1 MLRVR
6 KLVLAVAAATALTS
20 GVAHALGLGNV
31 SVKSSLNQPLEA
43 EIELLEVG
51 GLTALEIKSQLASA
65 EEFSRAGVE
74 RQFFLTNLQFTPIIS
89 AGGKSVLRITSER
102 SVREPYLNFLVELL
116 WPNGRILREYTVLL
130 DPPMYTPQEI
140 VYVPAT
146 TTPLSTPKTT
156 AQPAAKPAPAR
167 RAAPASPRRI
177 TASGDNQY
185 RVEKNDTLWS
195 IASRVGGSS
204 TTQQTMLAIRDL
216 NPQAFVN
223 GDINRLKAG
232 QVLTLPD
239 DAQIQKRSK
248 SAAIAEIKAQSSTQ
262 TGSTPEAAAAVKQLD
277 ARQRTTADAAP
288 AKVEQ
293 QDTLRLVASDTGQA
307 AIGSERGRDSAD
319 ALFAQLTE
327 AKELLDSSKR
337 ENSDLHERVAELNS
351 QLDKL
356 QQLIELKNTQLA
368 SLQHL
373 DVLSEPP
380 VADEPEAVE
389 AVSAVEEPVEV
400 IEGTDV
406 AQEEQSVTDEQTAAP
421 QETALAA
428 ETSSEP
434 VAETTVEP
442 AAEEAQQP
450 EAAVEKPKPAAV
462 VPPLQEIPSP
472 EQSLLDELM
481 DNPLF
486 MPAVGGGSLLLLLL
500 LLMSASRRRK
510 KAKELGLAAIAESP
524 DKPETDGLAPSFTA
538 DADEDLPVAEPVSDF
553 ADFDTVEVA
562 QEPGLEISAESVNTI
577 AEADNYIA
585 YGRFNQ
591 AADVLMQAID
601 KKPQQ
606 ADLRFK
612 LLEVLAD
619 LEDRNGFNRQLNEMV
634 EMGIAPSELEAVKA
648 RYPHLVDS
656 GTSSINQVEDSEISL
671 DDLGL
676 DTPEFDVDAF
686 AELDSEPSTN
696 DFTDELFDELD
707 GGSSSET
714 AEQALFDLDELSLT
728 LSDTPEIQQPAAE
741 QPSASPEFELPDFDD
756 LDEEL
761 LALAE
766 SQTTAAQPEVE
777 TEVEVPSVIEN
788 LEGDLLDLEDPI
800 DEDFDFDTL
809 TEIED
814 AEFAEVVKEVQD
826 ETDTKLDFELPDDFD
841 LSINEEP
848 TPDLEDEL
856 DLEKMDLAAD
866 FTEISAEMD
875 ELAETLKDSMDTDD
889 LLDAELDLL
898 SAEFP
903 AQQAEEQAPTVDESE
918 QDISFDTLATMD
930 NQELPS
936 ESLEDFDFGDLED
949 PVDDFTAELDLQAE
963 TESDA
968 DLMDELAKLSE
979 ESDVEPTAHTD
990 SEQRPEAFAALEE
1003 ALEDDFSFL
1012 AGTDETTTKLDL
1024 ARAYVDMGDGEG
1036 AKDILEEVLN
1046 EGNETQQQ
1054 EARELMKK
1062 LS

>member
-51 GLTALEIKSQLASA
+51 GLTALEIKSQLASS

-89 AGGKSVLRITSER
+89 AGGKSVVRVTSER

-116 WPNGRILREYTVLL
+116 WPNGRVLREYTLLL

-140 VYVPAT
+140 VYQPAT
-146 TTPLSTPKTT
+146 TTVLSTAPKVV
-156 AQPAAKPAPAR
+156 AQPAVKQPTPAR
-167 RAAPASPRRI
+167 KAASVSRRPV

-185 RVEKNDTLWS
+185 RVERNDTLWS
-195 IASRVGGSS
+195 IASRVGGST

-248 SAAIAEIKAQSSTQ
+248 SAAIAEVKAQISTQ
-262 TGSTPEAAAAVKQLD
+262 TTSAPEAAASVKQLD
-277 ARQRTTADAAP
+277 ARHRTTADAAP

-307 AIGSERGRDSAD
+307 AIGSERGQDNSA
-319 ALFAQLTE
+319 ALLAQLAE
-327 AKELLDSSKR
+327 AKEMLDSSLR
-337 ENSDLHERVAELNS
+337 ENTDLQDRVAELNS

-373 DVLSEPP
+373 DALTEQQQ
-380 VADEPEAVE
+380 ATEEPEAV
-389 AVSAVEEPVEV
+389 AVVDVAEEQPVEV
-400 IEGTDV
+400 ELDAEPAIEQP
-406 AQEEQSVTDEQTAAP
+406 A
-421 QETALAA
+421 ETTLAA
-428 ETSSEP
+428 ES
-434 VAETTVEP
+434 TVEP
-442 AAEEAQQP
+442 VVEQVA
-450 EAAVEKPKPAAV
+450 EKPVVDTPKPQAV
-462 VPPLQEIPSP
+462 MSPPQEMPSP
-472 EQSLLDELM
+472 EQSLIDELM
-481 DNPLF
+481 ENPLF

-500 LLMSASRRRK
+500 LLMSASRRKK
-510 KAKELGLAAIAESP
+510 KAKELSLAAAPASA
-524 DKPETDGLAPSFTA
+524 DKSETDDLTSSFTA
-538 DADEDLPVAEPVSDF
+538 DADEELPVAEPLSDF
-553 ADFDTVEVA
+553 ADSDTA
-562 QEPGLEISAESVNTI
+562 KTTQRAGLEVSAESVNAI

-601 KKPQQ
+601 KKPQR

-619 LEDRNGFNRQLNEMV
+619 LEDRNGFTRQLNELV
-634 EMGIAPSELEAVKA
+634 EMGVAPSELEVVKS
-648 RYPHLVDS
+648 RYPHLVENEAS
-656 GTSSINQVEDSEISL
+656 TISHVEDSEISL
-671 DDLGL
+671 DDI
-676 DTPEFDVDAF
+676 
-686 AELDSEPSTN
+686 ELDSPAFNIDTFAEPK
-696 DFTDELFDELD
+696 FDEQSVDELSDDLFDELND
-707 GGSSSET
+707 DLVSEE
-714 AEQALFDLDELSLT
+714 AGQVEKALFDLDELSLT
-728 LSDTPEIQQPAAE
+728 LDDAPDIKEPAAE
-741 QPSASPEFELPDFDD
+741 QSLETPEFELPDFDE
-756 LDEEL
+756 LDAEL
-761 LALAE
+761 LASTE
-766 SQTTAAQPEVE
+766 PQDTE
-777 TEVEVPSVIEN
+777 TPNVAEN
-788 LEGDLLDLEDPI
+788 LVGDLVDT
-800 DEDFDFDTL
+800 DELVAADFDFDTL

-826 ETDTKLDFELPDDFD
+826 ETKLDFELPDDFD
-841 LSINEEP
+841 LSVIEESAS
-848 TPDLEDEL
+848 DLEDGLSLETT
-856 DLEKMDLAAD
+856 DLSSD
-866 FTEISAEMD
+866 FSEISAEMD
-875 ELAETLKDSMDTDD
+875 DLAETLKDNMKVDEQ
-889 LLDAELDLL
+889 LDAELDSLDIDFA
-898 SAEFP
+898 SAQPE
-903 AQQAEEQAPTVDESE
+903 ALADEKTE
-918 QDISFDTLATMD
+918 QDISLDTLD
-930 NQELPS
+930 DLDDLELPS
-936 ESLEDFDFGDLED
+936 ESLDDFDFGDLEETLSFEE
-949 PVDDFTAELDLQAE
+949 PADFTAELDLEAAPE
-963 TESDA
+963 LDSN
-968 DLMDELAKLSE
+968 LMDELAKLSE
-979 ESDVEPTAHTD
+979 FSEEPQGELD
-990 SEQRPEAFAALEE
+990 EQPATERAFAALEE

-1024 ARAYVDMGDGEG
+1024 ARAYVDMGDNEG
-1036 AKDILEEVLN
+1036 AKDILEEVLS
-1046 EGNETQQQ
+1046 EGNDEQQQ

>member
-51 GLTALEIKSQLASA
+51 GLTALEIKSQLASS

-74 RQFFLTNLQFTPIIS
+74 RQFFLTNLKFTPIIS
-89 AGGKSVLRITSER
+89 ASGRSVVRVTSER

-116 WPNGRILREYTVLL
+116 WPNGRVLREYTLLL

-140 VYVPAT
+140 VYQPAT
-146 TTPLSTPKTT
+146 TAPK
-156 AQPAAKPAPAR
+156 AVKQPAPAR
-167 RAAPASPRRI
+167 KATPASPRRV

-185 RVEKNDTLWS
+185 RVERNDTLWS
-195 IASRVGGSS
+195 IASRVGGST

-248 SAAIAEIKAQSSTQ
+248 SAAIAEVKAQISTQ
-262 TGSTPEAAAAVKQLD
+262 TASAPEAAASVKQLD
-277 ARQRTTADAAP
+277 ARHRTTADAAP

-307 AIGSERGRDSAD
+307 AIGSERGQDSSA
-319 ALFAQLTE
+319 ALLAQLTE
-327 AKELLDSSKR
+327 AKETLDSSLR
-337 ENSDLHERVAELNS
+337 ENTDLQDRVAELNS

-373 DVLSEPP
+373 DALTEQQQVTE
-380 VADEPEAVE
+380 EPEVVE
-389 AVSAVEEPVEV
+389 AA
-400 IEGTDV
+400 DV
-406 AQEEQSVTDEQTAAP
+406 AEEQFV
-421 QETALAA
+421 ETASDA
-428 ETSSEP
+428 EPTIEQP
-434 VAETTVEP
+434 TETTLVAEPTVEP
-442 AAEEAQQP
+442 AVEAEPVVEQ
-450 EAAVEKPKPAAV
+450 VTEKPAVDAPKPQAV

-472 EQSLLDELM
+472 EQSLIDELM
-481 DNPLF
+481 ENPLF

-500 LLMSASRRRK
+500 LLMSASRRKK
-510 KAKELGLAAIAESP
+510 KAKELSLAAASASA
-524 DKPETDGLAPSFTA
+524 DKPEADDLISSFTA
-538 DADEDLPVAEPVSDF
+538 DTDEELPVAEPLSDF
-553 ADFDTVEVA
+553 ADFDTVKTTQGA
-562 QEPGLEISAESVNTI
+562 GLEVSAESVNAI

-601 KKPQQ
+601 KKPQR

-619 LEDRNGFNRQLNEMV
+619 LEDKNGFTRQLNELV
-634 EMGIAPSELEAVKA
+634 EMGVAPGEIEAVKS
-648 RYPHLVDS
+648 RYPHLVEN
-656 GTSSINQVEDSEISL
+656 GTSTISHVEDSEISL
-671 DDLGL
+671 DDL
-676 DTPEFDVDAF
+676 
-686 AELDSEPSTN
+686 ELDSPEFNIDTFAEPK
-696 DFTDELFDELD
+696 FDEQSVNELSDDLFDELND
-707 GGSSSET
+707 DLVSEE
-714 AEQALFDLDELSLT
+714 AGQVEKALFDLDELSLT
-728 LSDTPEIQQPAAE
+728 LNDAPDVKEPAAE
-741 QPSASPEFELPDFDD
+741 QPLETPEFELPDFDE
-756 LDEEL
+756 LDAEL
-761 LALAE
+761 LA
-766 SQTTAAQPEVE
+766 S
-777 TEVEVPSVIEN
+777 TEPQDTEAPNVTEN
-788 LEGDLLDLEDPI
+788 LVGDLVDADELVA
-800 DEDFDFDTL
+800 EDFDFDTL

-826 ETDTKLDFELPDDFD
+826 ETKLDFELPDDFD
-841 LSINEEP
+841 LSVIEEP
-848 TPDLEDEL
+848 ASDLEDGLSLETT
-856 DLEKMDLAAD
+856 DLSSD
-866 FTEISAEMD
+866 FNEISAEMD
-875 ELAETLKDSMDTDD
+875 DLAETLKDSMEVDE
-889 LLDAELDLL
+889 LLDAELDSLDIDFT
-898 SAEFP
+898 SAQPE
-903 AQQAEEQAPTVDESE
+903 ALADEKTE
-918 QDISFDTLATMD
+918 QDISLDTLD
-930 NQELPS
+930 DLELPS
-936 ESLEDFDFGDLED
+936 ESLDDFDFGDLEETLNFEE
-949 PVDDFTAELDLQAE
+949 PADFTAELDLEAAPE
-963 TESDA
+963 LDSN
-968 DLMDELAKLSE
+968 LMDELAKLSE
-979 ESDVEPTAHTD
+979 LSEEPEVELG
-990 SEQRPEAFAALEE
+990 EQPATGTTFAALEE

-1024 ARAYVDMGDGEG
+1024 ARAYVDMGDSEG
-1036 AKDILEEVLN
+1036 AKDILEEVLS
-1046 EGNETQQQ
+1046 EGNDEQQQ

>member
-51 GLTALEIKSQLASA
+51 GLTALEIKSQLASS
-65 EEFSRAGVE
+65 EEFSRAGIE
-74 RQFFLTNLQFTPIIS
+74 RQFFLTNLKFTPIIS
-89 AGGKSVLRITSER
+89 ASGKSVVRVTSER

-116 WPNGRILREYTVLL
+116 WPNGRVLREYTLLL

-140 VYVPAT
+140 VYQPAT
-146 TTPLSTPKTT
+146 TAPLSTAPKAV
-156 AQPAAKPAPAR
+156 AQPAIKQPAR
-167 RAAPASPRRI
+167 ARKAAPASPRSV
-177 TASGDNQY
+177 TASGENQY

-248 SAAIAEIKAQSSTQ
+248 SAAIAEVKAQTSAQ
-262 TGSTPEAAAAVKQLD
+262 TAGATEAAALVKQLD
-277 ARQRTTADAAP
+277 ARHRTTADAAP

-307 AIGSERGRDSAD
+307 AIGSERGQDSSA
-319 ALFAQLTE
+319 ALLAQLTE
-327 AKELLDSSKR
+327 AKEALDSSLR
-337 ENSDLHERVAELNS
+337 ENTDLQERVAELSN

-373 DVLSEPP
+373 DVLTEQQVTEEPE
-380 VADEPEAVE
+380 VAEAVE
-389 AVSAVEEPVEV
+389 VADVTEELPTESESEQKAESA
-400 IEGTDV
+400 I
-406 AQEEQSVTDEQTAAP
+406 EQTAVP
-421 QETALAA
+421 TETLLAA
-428 ETSSEP
+428 ES
-434 VAETTVEP
+434 TVEP
-442 AAEEAQQP
+442 VVETEPVVEQ
-450 EAAVEKPKPAAV
+450 VTEKPVVDTPKPQAV
-462 VPPLQEIPSP
+462 VSPLQEMPSP
-472 EQSLLDELM
+472 EQSLMDELM
-481 DNPLF
+481 ENPLF

-500 LLMSASRRRK
+500 LLMSASRRKK
-510 KAKELGLAAIAESP
+510 KAKELSLAAAPASA
-524 DKPETDGLAPSFTA
+524 DKSDTDDLITSFTA
-538 DADEDLPVAEPVSDF
+538 DADEELPVAEPLSDF
-553 ADFDTVEVA
+553 ADFDTA
-562 QEPGLEISAESVNTI
+562 KTTQGAGLEVSAESVNAI

-601 KKPQQ
+601 KKPQR

-619 LEDRNGFNRQLNEMV
+619 LEDRNGFTRQLNELV
-634 EMGIAPSELEAVKA
+634 EMGVAPSELEVVKS
-648 RYPHLVDS
+648 RYPHLVENGAS
-656 GTSSINQVEDSEISL
+656 TVSHVEDSEISL
-671 DDLGL
+671 DDL
-676 DTPEFDVDAF
+676 
-686 AELDSEPSTN
+686 ELDSPEFNIDTFAEPK
-696 DFTDELFDELD
+696 FDEQSVGEQSVDELSDDLFDELND
-707 GGSSSET
+707 DLASEE
-714 AEQALFDLDELSLT
+714 AGQVEKALFDLDELSLT
-728 LSDTPEIQQPAAE
+728 LNDAPDIKEPVAE
-741 QPSASPEFELPDFDD
+741 QPLERPEFELPDFDE
-756 LDEEL
+756 LDAEL
-761 LALAE
+761 LASTE
-766 SQTTAAQPEVE
+766 PQDTE
-777 TEVEVPSVIEN
+777 TPNVAEN
-788 LEGDLLDLEDPI
+788 LVGDLVDA
-800 DEDFDFDTL
+800 DELVAADFDFDTL

-826 ETDTKLDFELPDDFD
+826 ETKLDFELPDDFD
-841 LSINEEP
+841 LSVIEEP
-848 TPDLEDEL
+848 VSDLEDGLSLETT
-856 DLEKMDLAAD
+856 DLSSD

-875 ELAETLKDSMDTDD
+875 DLAETLKDNMEVDE
-889 LLDAELDLL
+889 LLDAELDSLDIDFT
-898 SAEFP
+898 SAQPE
-903 AQQAEEQAPTVDESE
+903 ALTDEQTE
-918 QDISFDTLATMD
+918 QDISLDTLD
-930 NQELPS
+930 ELNDLELPS
-936 ESLEDFDFGDLED
+936 ESLDDFDFGDLEETLSFEE
-949 PVDDFTAELDLQAE
+949 PADFTAELDLEAAPE
-963 TESDA
+963 LDSN
-968 DLMDELAKLSE
+968 LMDELAKLSE
-979 ESDVEPTAHTD
+979 FSEEPEVELG
-990 SEQRPEAFAALEE
+990 EQPATGTAFAALEE

-1024 ARAYVDMGDGEG
+1024 ARAYVDMGDNEG
-1036 AKDILEEVLN
+1036 AKDILEEVLS
-1046 EGNETQQQ
+1046 EGNDEQQQ

>member
-31 SVKSSLNQPLEA
+31 SVKSFLNQPLEA

-146 TTPLSTPKTT
+146 TTPLSTPKAT

-327 AKELLDSSKR
+327 AKELLDSSRR
-337 ENSDLHERVAELNS
+337 ENSDLHERVAELNN

-380 VADEPEAVE
+380 VADEAEAVE
-389 AVSAVEEPVEV
+389 AVEEPVEV

-406 AQEEQSVTDEQTAAP
+406 AQEEQSVTDEQTAAS

-434 VAETTVEP
+434 AAETTAEP
-442 AAEEAQQP
+442 TAEKAQQP

-686 AELDSEPSTN
+686 AELDSKSSTN

-714 AEQALFDLDELSLT
+714 AEQALFELDELSLT

-741 QPSASPEFELPDFDD
+741 QPSATPEFELPDFDD

-777 TEVEVPSVIEN
+777 TEGEVPRVIEN
-788 LEGDLLDLEDPI
+788 LGGDLLDLEEPI

-856 DLEKMDLAAD
+856 DLEKMDLATD

-889 LLDAELDLL
+889 LLDTELDLL

-903 AQQAEEQAPTVDESE
+903 TQQAEEQAPIVDESE

-979 ESDVEPTAHTD
+979 ESDAEPTAHTD
-990 SEQRPEAFAALEE
+990 GEQRPEAFAALEE

>member
-51 GLTALEIKSQLASA
+51 GLTALEIKSQLASS

-74 RQFFLTNLQFTPIIS
+74 RQFFLTNLKFTPIIS
-89 AGGKSVLRITSER
+89 ASGRSVVRVTSER

-116 WPNGRILREYTVLL
+116 WPNGRVLREYTLLL

-140 VYVPAT
+140 VYQPAT
-146 TTPLSTPKTT
+146 TAPKAV
-156 AQPAAKPAPAR
+156 AQPAVKQPAPAR
-167 RAAPASPRRI
+167 KATPASPRRV

-185 RVEKNDTLWS
+185 RVERNDTLWS
-195 IASRVGGSS
+195 IASRVGGST

-248 SAAIAEIKAQSSTQ
+248 SAAIAEVKAQISTQ
-262 TGSTPEAAAAVKQLD
+262 TASAPEAAASVKQLD
-277 ARQRTTADAAP
+277 ARHRTTADAAP

-307 AIGSERGRDSAD
+307 AIGSERGQDSSA
-319 ALFAQLTE
+319 ALLAQLTE
-327 AKELLDSSKR
+327 AKETLDSSLR
-337 ENSDLHERVAELNS
+337 ENTDLQDRVAELNS

-373 DVLSEPP
+373 DALTEQQQVTE
-380 VADEPEAVE
+380 EPEVVE
-389 AVSAVEEPVEV
+389 AA
-400 IEGTDV
+400 DV
-406 AQEEQSVTDEQTAAP
+406 AEEQFV
-421 QETALAA
+421 ETASDA
-428 ETSSEP
+428 EPTIEQP
-434 VAETTVEP
+434 TETTLVAEPTVEP
-442 AAEEAQQP
+442 AVEAEPVVEQ
-450 EAAVEKPKPAAV
+450 VTEKPAVDAPKPQAV

-472 EQSLLDELM
+472 EQSLIDELM
-481 DNPLF
+481 ENPLF

-500 LLMSASRRRK
+500 LLMSASRRKK
-510 KAKELGLAAIAESP
+510 KAKELSLAAASASA
-524 DKPETDGLAPSFTA
+524 DKPEADDLISSFTA
-538 DADEDLPVAEPVSDF
+538 DTDEELPVAEPLSDF
-553 ADFDTVEVA
+553 ADFDTVKTTQGA
-562 QEPGLEISAESVNTI
+562 GLEVSAESVNAI

-601 KKPQQ
+601 KKPQR

-619 LEDRNGFNRQLNEMV
+619 LEDKNGFTRQLNELV
-634 EMGIAPSELEAVKA
+634 EMGVAPGEIEAVKS
-648 RYPHLVDS
+648 RYPHLVEN
-656 GTSSINQVEDSEISL
+656 GTSTISHVEDSEISL
-671 DDLGL
+671 DDL
-676 DTPEFDVDAF
+676 
-686 AELDSEPSTN
+686 ELDSPEFNIDTFAEPK
-696 DFTDELFDELD
+696 FDEQSVNELSDDLFDELND
-707 GGSSSET
+707 DLVSEE
-714 AEQALFDLDELSLT
+714 AGQVEKALFDLDELSLT
-728 LSDTPEIQQPAAE
+728 LNDAPDVKEPAAE
-741 QPSASPEFELPDFDD
+741 QPLETPEFELPDFDE
-756 LDEEL
+756 LDAEL
-761 LALAE
+761 LA
-766 SQTTAAQPEVE
+766 S
-777 TEVEVPSVIEN
+777 TEPQDTEAPNVTEN
-788 LEGDLLDLEDPI
+788 LVGDLVDADELVA
-800 DEDFDFDTL
+800 EDFDFDTL

-826 ETDTKLDFELPDDFD
+826 ETKLDFELPDDFD
-841 LSINEEP
+841 LSVIEEP
-848 TPDLEDEL
+848 ASDLEDGLSLETT
-856 DLEKMDLAAD
+856 DLSSD
-866 FTEISAEMD
+866 FNEISAEMD
-875 ELAETLKDSMDTDD
+875 DLAETLKDSMEVDE
-889 LLDAELDLL
+889 LLDAELDSLDIDFT
-898 SAEFP
+898 SAQPE
-903 AQQAEEQAPTVDESE
+903 ALADEKTE
-918 QDISFDTLATMD
+918 QDISLDTLD
-930 NQELPS
+930 DLELPS
-936 ESLEDFDFGDLED
+936 ESLDDFDFGDLEETLNFEE
-949 PVDDFTAELDLQAE
+949 PADFTAELDLEAAPE
-963 TESDA
+963 LDSN
-968 DLMDELAKLSE
+968 LMDELAKLSE
-979 ESDVEPTAHTD
+979 LSEEPEVELG
-990 SEQRPEAFAALEE
+990 EQPATGTTFAALEE

-1024 ARAYVDMGDGEG
+1024 ARAYVDMGDSEG
-1036 AKDILEEVLN
+1036 AKDILEEVLS
-1046 EGNETQQQ
+1046 EGNDEQQQ